1 MPNLE
6 VMSTDE
12 LLDGYSRDKFVQE
25 EALIILSLLQR
36 GLITTV
42 RAELSFNDGRKFCRV
57 EYLEPADED
66 EEGAFIFTD
75 MEDNLLA
82 DAYDP
87 YEASVHFLQKVGSR
101 GWWFHSHHSE

>member
-6 VMSTDE
+6 LMSTDE
-12 LLDGYSRDKFVQE
+12 LLDGSSRDKFVQE
-25 EALIILSLLQR
+25 EALIILGLLQR

-42 RAELSFNDGRKFCRV
+42 RAELSFKDDRKFCRV

-66 EEGAFIFTD
+66 EEGTFIFTD
-75 MEDNLLA
+75 MDDNLLA

-87 YEASVHFLQKVGSR
+87 YEASAHFL
-101 GWWFHSHHSE
+101 